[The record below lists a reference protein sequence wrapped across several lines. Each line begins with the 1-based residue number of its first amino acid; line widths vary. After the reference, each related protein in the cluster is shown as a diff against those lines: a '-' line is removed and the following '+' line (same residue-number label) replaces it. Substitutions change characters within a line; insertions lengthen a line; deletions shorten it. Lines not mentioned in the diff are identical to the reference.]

1 MPLLNRFARGFSASR
16 WLRGSNGLRQLS
28 EGGNGQE
35 WLLARHLCAY
45 TVLEGAA
52 VPARKRKGFVEMA
65 LARWS
70 PFADTQSHVEWVGD
84 RAMAWAWSRGRM
96 LAGPDGMELSPPRRV
111 LPESMFRGAPQIS
124 GEQLVQLDEG
134 LEGRVWRSNV
144 MVASRW
150 WSELPDLAEWNEF
163 RRGAGLSP
171 ATAVPDSVASELQ
184 TQPWAAS
191 NSTDIREAFGHYRGY
206 LMLAA
211 VGITTAVL
219 MALLVGVAALKYSIW
234 QVDKDI
240 AAQEQALDKII
251 TARDE
256 ALQARAA
263 IDARLGL
270 RPPAG
275 QVELMGLVSGL
286 MRGQW
291 QLLEWKLPDART
303 LELTARMTNPDPRA
317 IVSAWEASKR
327 FTDVTAELGK
337 QPNSVVVKAHVLPA
351 SRQGSG
357 K

>member
-1 MPLLNRFARGFSASR
+1 LLNRFARGFSASR

-52 VPARKRKGFVEMA
+52 VPARKRKGFVDTA

-84 RAMAWAWSRGRM
+84 RAMAWAWSRGRV
-96 LAGPDGMELSPPRRV
+96 LAGPDAIPLSPPRRMF
-111 LPESMFRGAPQIS
+111 PESMFRGAPLAS

-134 LEGRVWRSNV
+134 LEGRVWRDHL

-150 WSELPDLAEWNEF
+150 WAEMPTLSDWNEF

-171 ATAVPDSVASELQ
+171 ATAVPDALVAELQ
-184 TQPWAAS
+184 TQPWATS
-191 NSTDIREAFGHYRGY
+191 GSPDLREAFGHYRNT
-206 LMLAA
+206 LAA
-211 VGITTAVL
+211 VVAGLAMAVL
-219 MALLVGVAALKYSIW
+219 AALLVGVLALKISIW
-234 QVDKDI
+234 QVNRQI
-240 AAQEQALDKII
+240 AEQEQSLEKII
-251 TARDE
+251 TARDS

-263 IDARLGL
+263 IDARLAL

-275 QVELMGLVSGL
+275 QMELLGLVSGL

-303 LELTARMTNPDPRA
+303 LEVTARMTNPDPRA
-317 IVSAWEASKR
+317 IVAAWEASKR

-337 QPNSVVVKAHVLPA
+337 QPNSVVIKAHVLRA
-351 SRQGSG
+351 ATQGPG

>member
-1 MPLLNRFARGFSASR
+1 MLNRFARGFSASR

-52 VPARKRKGFVEMA
+52 VPARKRKGFVDMA

-84 RAMAWAWSRGRM
+84 RAMVWAWSRARV
-96 LAGPDGMELSPPRRV
+96 LAGPDAIDLPSPRRM
-111 LPESMFRGAPQIS
+111 LPESLFRDAPQVS

-134 LEGRVWRSNV
+134 LEGRVWREHV
-144 MVASRW
+144 LVASRW
-150 WSELPDLAEWNEF
+150 WSAAPDLHDWNEF

-171 ATAVPDSVASELQ
+171 ASAVPGILAANLQPQPWVASGS
-184 TQPWAAS
+184 P
-191 NSTDIREAFGHYRGY
+191 DIREAFGHYRGY
-206 LMLAA
+206 LTLAA
-211 VGITTAVL
+211 AGVATAVL
-219 MALLVGVAALKYSIW
+219 MALLVGVLALKISIW
-234 QVDKDI
+234 QVDRQI
-240 AAQEQALDKII
+240 AEQEQALDKII
-251 TARDE
+251 TARDS

-263 IDARLGL
+263 IDARLSL

-275 QVELMGLVSGL
+275 QVELLGVVSGL

-303 LELTARMTNPDPRA
+303 LEVTARMTNPDPRA

-337 QPNSVVVKAHVLPA
+337 QPNSVVIKAHIQRA
-351 SRQGSG
+351 SSRGPQP
-357 K
+357 